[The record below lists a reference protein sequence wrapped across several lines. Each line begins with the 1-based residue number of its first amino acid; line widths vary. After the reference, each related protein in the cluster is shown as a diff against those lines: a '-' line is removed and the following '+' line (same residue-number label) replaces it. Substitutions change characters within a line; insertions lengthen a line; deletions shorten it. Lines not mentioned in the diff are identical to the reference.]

1 MPAPAPKVRERSRDA
16 ILVAAEAA
24 FAEHGFSGA
33 RIDDI
38 AAASGFNKT
47 LIFRHYGDKLGLYTA
62 VLKRI
67 DEEITN
73 LQRTNFAPLLQ
84 TEDLVKSRAKFTS
97 LIKAMAGTTFDYM
110 VAHHRTLRILNW
122 EAAEGWRTFAK
133 IATQFPT
140 EELERVEDIFRQAR
154 RAGLLRSGFHPLI
167 QMSMVSQI
175 CVSYLAS
182 LPLYQLIVADKDL
195 AAEGSLE
202 EAKKYVVEA
211 IVRGMVTE
219 EHKGLF
225 DRQGQLQ

>member
-1 MPAPAPKVRERSRDA
+1 MPAPATKVRERSRDA

-47 LIFRHYGDKLGLYTA
+47 LIFRHYGDKLGLYTE

-67 DEEITN
+67 DEEMAF
-73 LQRTNFAPLLQ
+73 LQRNNFAPLLQ
-84 TEDLVKSRAKFTS
+84 AENLVRNRRKFRS
-97 LIKAMAGTTFDYM
+97 LLNAMAGTTYDYM
-110 VAHHRTLRILNW
+110 VEHPRTLKILNW

-140 EELERVEDIFRQAR
+140 EELRRMEGIFRQAR

-175 CVSYLAS
+175 CVSYLGS
-182 LPLYQLIVADKDL
+182 VPLYQLLVSGEDL
-195 AAEGSLE
+195 GGERSLE

-211 IVRGMVTE
+211 ILHGMVRE
-219 EHKGLF
+219 
-225 DRQGQLQ
+225 D

>member
-1 MPAPAPKVRERSRDA
+1 MPAPAAKVRKLSRDA

-47 LIFRHYGDKLGLYTA
+47 LIFRHYEDKLGLYSE
-62 VLKRI
+62 VLKRT
-67 DEEITN
+67 DEEIAS
-73 LQRTNFAPLLQ
+73 LQRNTFAPLLQ
-84 TEDLVKSRAKFTS
+84 AKDLVRNRERFRS
-97 LIKAMAGTTFDYM
+97 LLKAMAETTYDFM
-110 VAHHRTLRILNW
+110 LAHPRTLKILGW
-122 EAAEGWRTFAK
+122 EAAEGWKTFTR

-140 EELERVEDIFRQAR
+140 EELKRIEAIFRQAR
-154 RAGLLRSGFHPLI
+154 RAGLLRSGFHPLV

-175 CVSYLAS
+175 CVSYLSS
-182 LPLYQLIVADKDL
+182 LPLYQLLVSGEDL
-195 AAEGSLE
+195 SSERSLE

-219 EHKGLF
+219 E
-225 DRQGQLQ
+225 

>member
-1 MPAPAPKVRERSRDA
+1 MPAPATKVRERSRDA

-47 LIFRHYGDKLGLYTA
+47 LIFRHYGDKLGLYTE

-67 DEEITN
+67 DEEIAF
-73 LQRTNFAPLLQ
+73 LQRNNFAPLLQ
-84 TEDLVKSRAKFTS
+84 AENLVRNRRKFRS
-97 LIKAMAGTTFDYM
+97 LLKAMAGTTYDYM
-110 VAHHRTLRILNW
+110 VEHPRTLKILNW

-140 EELERVEDIFRQAR
+140 EELKRMEGIFRQAR

-175 CVSYLAS
+175 CVSYLGS
-182 LPLYQLIVADKDL
+182 VPLYQLLVSGEDL
-195 AAEGSLE
+195 GGERSLE

-211 IVRGMVTE
+211 ILHGMVRE
-219 EHKGLF
+219 
-225 DRQGQLQ
+225 D